1 MKVEKMKIGTNQI
14 QELRQIT
21 NAPILSCKKA
31 LEEVNGDIKRAQG
44 LLREWGA
51 AVMSKRSARTAQEGA
66 IASYIHNDSKLGVLV
81 ELNCE
86 SDFVAR
92 TDEFQK
98 LGKEIAM
105 QIAASD
111 PRWVSASDIPEDVLA
126 QEKEIY
132 MNQAKKEG
140 KKEEIAQK
148 IAEGRLKKFYVQNCL
163 LEQPYIRDANL
174 TVAKLI
180 DSVAIKIGEKLVV
193 SKFIRLK
200 VGEQ

>member
-1 MKVEKMKIGTNQI
+1 VEKMKVGMNQI

-31 LEEVNGDIKRAQG
+31 LEETQGDIKRAQG

-51 AVMSKRSARTAQEGA
+51 VVISKRSARTTQEGI
-66 IASYIHNDSKLGVLV
+66 IASYIHNDNKLGVLV

-92 TDEFQK
+92 TEEFQK

-105 QIAASD
+105 QVAASD
-111 PRWVSASDIPEDVLA
+111 PRWVSISDIPEDILA

-132 MNQAKKEG
+132 TNQAKKEG

-163 LEQPYIRDANL
+163 LEQPYIRDPNL

-180 DSVAIKIGEKLVV
+180 DSVAIKIGEKIAV
-193 SKFIRLK
+193 SRFIRLK
-200 VGEQ
+200 VGE

>member
-1 MKVEKMKIGTNQI
+1 VVI
-14 QELRQIT
+14 
-21 NAPILSCKKA
+21 
-31 LEEVNGDIKRAQG
+31 
-44 LLREWGA
+44 
-51 AVMSKRSARTAQEGA
+51 SKRSARTTQEGI
-66 IASYIHNDSKLGVLV
+66 IASYIHNDNKLGVLV

-92 TDEFQK
+92 TEEFQK

-105 QIAASD
+105 QVAASD
-111 PRWVSASDIPEDVLA
+111 PRWVSISDIPEDILA

-132 MNQAKKEG
+132 TNQAKKEG

-163 LEQPYIRDANL
+163 LEQPYIRDPNL

-180 DSVAIKIGEKLVV
+180 DSVAIKIGEKIAV
-193 SKFIRLK
+193 SRFIRLK
-200 VGEQ
+200 VGE

>member
-1 MKVEKMKIGTNQI
+1 MEKMKAGTNQI

-31 LEEVNGDIKRAQG
+31 LEDANGDIKRAQG

-51 AVMSKRSARTAQEGA
+51 AVMSKRSARTAQEGI
-66 IASYIHNDSKLGVLV
+66 IASYIHNDNKLGVLV

-92 TDEFQK
+92 TEEFQK

-105 QIAASD
+105 QVAASD
-111 PRWVSASDIPEDVLA
+111 PHWVSISDIPQDVLA
-126 QEKEIY
+126 REKEIY
-132 MNQAKKEG
+132 TNQAKKEG
-140 KKEEIAQK
+140 KEEEIAQK
-148 IAEGRLKKFYVQNCL
+148 IAEGRLKKFYAESCL

-180 DSVAIKIGEKLVV
+180 DSVAIKIGEKIAV
-193 SKFIRLK
+193 SKFSRLK